1 MDTLTGRWAKLEP
14 TLVVV
19 RPEGQGP
26 FPTVLIFPGC
36 GGVRSHLDRYAKAA
50 MEAGWMV
57 VRVESFKA
65 RGWSEAFTRTF
76 VCTGLL
82 FRGGE
87 RAGDVMATIT
97 GVRNLPDVDPDRLA
111 LAGWSHGAWAIMDM
125 MTLPLEKHGEAGI
138 SDPEGVDL
146 TGVVGAFL
154 PYPYVGFPAAT
165 RSHDWKRPLR
175 SFFILPTRDHLA
187 TLRQYEKALDHVRAS
202 GSPVE
207 TWVVKG
213 THAFDE
219 PGLTDKHILNDPK
232 LTEEAISKFGS
243 FLGALSFDATPGPI
257 SDRPEDKPRLTT

>member
-1 MDTLTGRWAKLEP
+1 MTTLAGRWARLEP

-19 RPEGQGP
+19 RPEGPGP

-50 MEAGWMV
+50 VAAGWMV

-87 RAGDVMATIT
+87 RAGDVMAAIA
-97 GVRNLPDVDPDRLA
+97 GVRTLPGVDPGRLA

-125 MTLPLEKHGEAGI
+125 MTLPLDKGGEAGI
-138 SDPEGVDL
+138 ADPEGVDL
-146 TGVVGAFL
+146 TGVLGAFL
-154 PYPYVGFPAAT
+154 PYPYVGFPAASRT
-165 RSHDWKRPLR
+165 HDWKRPLR

-187 TLRQYEKALDHVRAS
+187 TMRQYEKALGHARAP
-202 GSPVE
+202 GSLVE
-207 TWVVKG
+207 TWVVKA

-219 PGLTDKHILNDPK
+219 PGLTDKHILNDPA
-232 LTEEAISKFGS
+232 LTDEAIRRFEG
-243 FLGALSFDATPGPI
+243 FLKD
-257 SDRPEDKPRLTT
+257 LT

>member
-1 MDTLTGRWAKLEP
+1 MTSLAERWARLEP

-19 RPEGQGP
+19 RPEGEGP

-36 GGVRSHLDRYAKAA
+36 GGIRSHLDKYAKAA
-50 MEAGWMV
+50 VAAGWMV

-76 VCTGLL
+76 ICTGLL

-87 RAGDVMATIT
+87 RAGDVMASIH
-97 GVRNLPDVDPDRLA
+97 GVSALPGVDPKRLA

-125 MTLPLEKHGEAGI
+125 MTLPLDGGHEAGI

-146 TGVVGAFL
+146 SGVVGAFL
-154 PYPYVGFPAAT
+154 PYPYVGFPAAS
-165 RSHDWKRPLR
+165 RSHDWRPPLKC
-175 SFFILPTRDHLA
+175 FVILPTRDHLA
-187 TLRQYEKALDHVRAS
+187 TLRQYEKALDHVRAA
-202 GSPVE
+202 GSEVE

-219 PGLTDKHILNDPK
+219 PGLADKHILNDPA
-232 LTEEAISKFGS
+232 LTDQAIGKFAG
-243 FLGALSFDATPGPI
+243 FLKGLG
-257 SDRPEDKPRLTT
+257 